1 MSAKSRSVETLRQ
14 CEKPRE
20 LNALFI
26 LVNNAAMEIQKIHA
40 LWNHCH
46 WLTVLAEQGSFTA
59 AAARLGVSKAAM
71 SQHIAE
77 LERQAGVALVQR
89 STRSVRLTEAGQQ
102 LVDSTRGAFEQI
114 AQGFAQV
121 RDRAESPSGL
131 LRVTAPVALSRQQI
145 VPRLPAFLAQ
155 YPDIRIELNLSDR
168 LSALATEGFDLA
180 IRHTDAPPDTHVAT
194 LLCRTQS
201 VLVASRAYLQRA
213 GAPQHPDDLAQHN
226 CLHYPRPQ
234 SRPAWSLQR
243 SGRGKNV
250 HNTERVTVPI
260 AGTLAANNSEALRD
274 AALGGLGIALLP
286 DFSAQTALQTGQL
299 QVVLPGWTPVGSYA
313 EHIYAIRPYSAHVP
327 RAVSVFVDYWRAA
340 LRNGFAS

>member
-14 CEKPRE
+14 REKPRE

-26 LVNNAAMEIQKIHA
+26 LMNNTAMETQKIHA

-121 RDRAESPSGL
+121 RDRAEAPSGL

-194 LLCRTQS
+194 LLCSTQS
-201 VLVASRAYLQRA
+201 VLVASRAYLKRA

-234 SRPAWSLQR
+234 ARPAWTLQR
-243 SGRGKNV
+243 SGRGSKD
-250 HNTERVTVPI
+250 RVTVPI
-260 AGTLAANNSEALRD
+260 AGALAANNSEALRD

-286 DFSAQTALQTGQL
+286 DFSAQAALQAGQL
-299 QVVLPGWTPVGSYA
+299 QVVLPGWTPVGSFA
-313 EHIYAIRPYSAHVP
+313 ERIYAIRPYSAHVP
-327 RAVSVFVDYWRAA
+327 RAVSVFVDYWRKA
-340 LRNGFAS
+340 LTSGFAQSTKV